1 MPDRWK
7 KAGKRICGP
16 FVGVFDAVQADL
28 EFVRKIFDLKR
39 AFLAIYR
46 YLVDWRVSRDDRI
59 EACRPKRVMTYPRR
73 LLSQDGLPFLFSAL
87 ATYN

>member
-39 AFLAIYR
+39 AFLAI
-46 YLVDWRVSRDDRI
+46 S
-59 EACRPKRVMTYPRR
+59 
-73 LLSQDGLPFLFSAL
+73 
-87 ATYN
+87 